1 MYKLV
6 LVRHGESVWNRE
18 NRFTGWKDVDLTE
31 KGQAEA
37 TAAGKRLLEEGFS
50 FDKVYT
56 SVLKRAIKTA
66 WSIMSELDSCW
77 LPVINAWQL
86 NERHYGNLQ
95 GLNKS
100 ETADKY
106 GEEQVLVW
114 RRSYAT
120 PPPAMSRNDERYIGN
135 DRRYSS
141 LHEQDIPLSE
151 CLADTVNRVV
161 PYFTSNIVPDIK
173 AGKQVMIAAHGN
185 SLRALVQF
193 LDDMDEEAIMKI
205 NIPTGTPL
213 VYELDEQ
220 LKPIK
225 NYYLADENQL
235 EAAMN
240 AVANQGKK
248 LNK

>member
-1 MYKLV
+1 M
-6 LVRHGESVWNRE
+6 
-18 NRFTGWKDVDLTE
+18 
-31 KGQAEA
+31 
-37 TAAGKRLLEEGFS
+37 
-50 FDKVYT
+50 
-56 SVLKRAIKTA
+56 
-66 WSIMSELDSCW
+66 
-77 LPVINAWQL
+77 
-86 NERHYGNLQ
+86 
-95 GLNKS
+95 
-100 ETADKY
+100 
-106 GEEQVLVW
+106 LVW

-120 PPPAMSRNDERYIGN
+120 PPPAMSRDDERYIGN

-220 LKPIK
+220 LQPIK